1 MALPVKTIIAW
12 AKVNADGSIAA
23 SKGISGVSNVS
34 TTFTYTFDVNNRD
47 NDKNASAN
55 CSVFGN
61 KASAY
66 TSIALKVTSGQVVG
80 VDVAVPTAAFD
91 FEVARYS

>member
-34 TTFTYTFDVNNRD
+34 TISVDSKATGDPSLALTLALRLKEPAPRD
-47 NDKNASAN
+47 NVSSTASR
-55 CSVFGN
+55 
-61 KASAY
+61 
-66 TSIALKVTSGQVVG
+66 IRL
-80 VDVAVPTAAFD
+80 
-91 FEVARYS
+91 RRH